1 MFLIG
6 NHSSV
11 VPLSVVFQIILNFRR
26 LSFYIN
32 ILLEWNQEESAIYHI
47 LHKQTQTDIFEKV
60 LKLVPESFK
69 YNFDR
74 ILLKFRKFCNF
85 AENIKHFR
93 FESLFTNG
101 LTTHIC
107 I

>member
-11 VPLSVVFQIILNFRR
+11 VPLSVVFQIILNFRC

-47 LHKQTQTDIFEKV
+47 LHKQTQTD

-85 AENIKHFR
+85 AENIKHLR